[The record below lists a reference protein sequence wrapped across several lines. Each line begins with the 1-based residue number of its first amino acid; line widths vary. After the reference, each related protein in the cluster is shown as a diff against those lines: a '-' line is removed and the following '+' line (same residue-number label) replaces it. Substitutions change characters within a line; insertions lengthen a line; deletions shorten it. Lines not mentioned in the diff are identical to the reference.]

1 MNGNSAQNAALTRQR
16 RRLAQWLAEWRLE
29 QTLAHADMSTGDDT
43 VSARPSSAREWP
55 LPAGSGAAPAAGQIR
70 LMIPDFAPICRRP
83 AYILI
88 TESLP
93 SDEWLIAPFG
103 ILTSPAIPGEWRTG
117 LRALPVRVLCVWN
130 TRRVTRERLQRSWH
144 VRNVDDRRLALA
156 RRLTADIFSWPA
168 SIRNRIMVNE
178 GVRPV
183 PANVLG
189 PPLVH
194 PLDPRRQ
201 YLTAESERMDAL
213 GPSPATV
220 CGNVCWRGQPMP
232 GAESEGLYYENLS
245 ESPLLKAAESR
256 AGYSKSRRTRKNDL
270 RE

>member
-1 MNGNSAQNAALTRQR
+1 MSKKTNGNSAHSAAITRQR

-29 QTLAHADMSTGDDT
+29 QTLTHANMSTGDDA
-43 VSARPSSAREWP
+43 VSAGASSAHEWLLP
-55 LPAGSGAAPAAGQIR
+55 PAGSGTVPAAGQIR
-70 LMIPDFAPICRRP
+70 LMIPDPAPIYRRP

-103 ILTSPAIPGEWRTG
+103 ILATPAIPGEWRTG
-117 LRALPVRVLCVWN
+117 LRALPVRVLCIWN
-130 TRRVTRERLQRSWH
+130 MRRVTRERLQRSWH
-144 VRNVDDRRLALA
+144 VRDVDDRRLALA

-168 SIRNRIMVNE
+168 SIRNQIMVNE
-178 GVRPV
+178 VVKPV

-213 GPSPATV
+213 GPPPATV

-232 GAESEGLYYENLS
+232 GSESEGLYYENLS
-245 ESPLLKAAESR
+245 EPPLLKAAESR
-256 AGYSKSRRTRKNDL
+256 AGYSISRRTRK
-270 RE
+270 